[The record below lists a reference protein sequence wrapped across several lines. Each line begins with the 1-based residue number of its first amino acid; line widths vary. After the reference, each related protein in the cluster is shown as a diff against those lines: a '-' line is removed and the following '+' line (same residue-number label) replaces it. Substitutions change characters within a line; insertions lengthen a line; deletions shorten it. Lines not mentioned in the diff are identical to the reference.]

1 MVIPF
6 CNPRI
11 LSAALASER
20 WNYQEP
26 KEPSGD
32 FTMKKKDLLS
42 RRNFVKSTAVA
53 ATAASTFTIVNAESV
68 RGSRANSM
76 VEIGWVGCGGQGTR
90 DAYLLEK
97 TGKAKIVAI
106 ADYFQHRID
115 AALKNE
121 PNRQKPNLAGINPKN
136 VHRGVDAYKAIMA
149 SNVDAV
155 LLVTPPGFRP
165 EHFRAA
171 VAAKK
176 HVFAEKPLAV
186 DVPGCHE
193 VLEAGEKAKAQNLS
207 VVVGL
212 QRHYSKAY
220 RACKKLIDEGA
231 IGTPVMAHSAWDQG
245 DLWKERRGKREDWPS
260 KMDYEVEHWYF
271 FKWLSGD
278 HIVEQ
283 NIHNMDVINWMLGMH
298 PVRASGFGGRL
309 VRKDIGEIYDHFNI
323 VYEYSNQV
331 LLNNTCVQ
339 IDGVRGDV
347 SETIRGTKGT
357 FTTTAG
363 KGGTGGARIE
373 GLYDRRKGETPII
386 YSYEGQDDRHY
397 DQEAE
402 TFVKSVLGEGEGEDK
417 YRNDT
422 KYGVESTFM
431 AILGRE
437 AAYRRETI
445 GWDELWNSNKRLTF
459 SKA

>member
-1 MVIPF
+1 
-6 CNPRI
+6 
-11 LSAALASER
+11 
-20 WNYQEP
+20 
-26 KEPSGD
+26 
-32 FTMKKKDLLS
+32 MKKQEQVS
-42 RRNFVKSTAVA
+42 RRTVLKGAAA
-53 ATAASTFTIVNAESV
+53 ATATSAFTIVKAESV
-68 RGSRANSM
+68 RGTSANSM

-106 ADYFQHRID
+106 ADYFQYRLDNARKPLQPNQQRPNPDNID
-115 AALKNE
+115 
-121 PNRQKPNLAGINPKN
+121 PKK
-136 VHRGVDAYKAIMA
+136 VFVGVDGYKGIME
-149 SNVDAV
+149 SKVDAV

-165 EHFRAA
+165 EHFKAA

-176 HVFAEKPLAV
+176 HIFAEKPLAV
-186 DVPGCHE
+186 DVPGCHT

-231 IGTPVMAHSAWDQG
+231 LGTIVMAHSAWDQG
-245 DLWKERRGKREDWPS
+245 DLWKDRRGKRADWKS
-260 KMDYEVEHWYF
+260 QMDYEVEHWYF

-283 NIHNMDVINWMLGMH
+283 SIHNMDVINWMLNSRPIKAYG
-298 PVRASGFGGRL
+298 SGGRL
-309 VRKDIGEIYDHFNI
+309 VRKDIGEIYDHFNL
-323 VYEYSNQV
+323 VYEYPNQI
-331 LLNNTCVQ
+331 LLNHTCVQ

-347 SETIRGTKGT
+347 SETLRGTKGT

-363 KGGTGGARIE
+363 RGGTGGARIE
-373 GLYDRRKGETPII
+373 GVRGRRDTETPMI
-386 YSYEGQDDRHY
+386 YSYQGQDDKHY

-402 TFVKSVLGEGEGEDK
+402 AFVASILGTGEGEDK

-422 KYGVESTFM
+422 RYGVESTFM
-431 AILGRE
+431 SILGRE
-437 AAYRRETI
+437 AAYRRECIT
-445 GWDELWNSNKRLTF
+445 WDELWNSNKRLTF
-459 SKA
+459 KPESKAD